1 MTIKYWRSG
10 SVSWVASTSWSLTS
24 GGASTGAGTPT
35 TNDDVVF
42 DFDAS
47 ITTTGGVCRS
57 ITVNSTVTMSGTG
70 TTTASGDLIIYGA
83 LNQTSA
89 SGALIM
95 IGGSTTSIY
104 QGGGNL
110 HKLTI
115 TKTAGQTLRL
125 DTALSVTVAT
135 TSVLTFTGGVFDF
148 NGQTITCSFFT
159 SGSGIRSWNQTGDMY
174 ITGTGASFIVVAP
187 ITTTDRTG
195 TIYINGGAAST
206 IVAAGTLDASTAWNI
221 NLVGGANYYTCN
233 GSIYNLN
240 VNGIITGGATTVYN
254 DLTGAQ
260 QNLNITLTY
269 SNSSAGQT
277 RDFSWT
283 GTLLTLICAPGTG
296 TGNIYNVNYLR
307 ATTLTASVASQ
318 TYNFID
324 VSVTGG
330 INTTGASSTY
340 YFANVTWTSGTMNLT
355 AASSNFYFGTIRTSV
370 NSSSLV
376 FNSSGGTFYINDGSN
391 QADIQILGDL
401 TFNTGTI
408 TFGDYWHTTI
418 ICRQFISGVANTR
431 RINWNSVWDSFIQ
444 PTGAGGIINIS
455 NISGL
460 TTNAT
465 DDMNLS
471 GSGAGSNTAGFK
483 LKGVS
488 AIGNVFGAMSLANG
502 AFNVFIGDGNNST
515 ITSGTVRNLV
525 LIDNVTLSTASVVT
539 VLMTVYAWGGSLTTY
554 NLTGLTLNMTGI
566 DYYTYDFNYRVS
578 VVNFTTASAHW
589 TLTNVYATTG
599 NFTGGFATYAYG
611 NLNIVGV
618 LTYGGSQANHNFIYA
633 RAASATYNG
642 TNFAACTYTD
652 FQLTGVHT
660 IGGTDTTHNL
670 NYVRAASGSY
680 TGTGTFNYND
690 VGFTGLLTAS
700 GTGSTH
706 NLTLVTA
713 GSITLSGTTVNYALT
728 NCTVV
733 TAITLSGGSSYYTL
747 TYVRGACYIILSAT
761 NGQYYFY
768 DVVIT
773 NTTNGVNQTAGNL
786 VLYQDLNAAAFIC
799 NGSLSRSINFG
810 NYNIITSGIGAWNV
824 GSTTGL
830 TTTTTGGGAIITGS
844 GAVSLGTLDQ
854 NNAINI
860 TLLSVAAFTTGTMRN
875 FTNSLGGTNNAYY
888 PTGAVTLTI
897 YGNVILSNNPGAALG
912 QTSFSSQFSAISFIM
927 GRSDGVTQTLQ
938 TSTDT
943 PWGPP
948 ILTLGSLTINGSNTI
963 RLTYP
968 TGATTFVHTYGTLD
982 LTSYPLNV
990 TTSYTVTN
998 NANAKYISFGANDII
1013 INATTGTPWNATDSN
1028 YLTCSGTGKVTIRG
1042 GTVVNGSTSRKYAD
1056 QPNFYLQENATA
1068 YTLTSPFTSRNLTI
1082 NNYTP
1087 TASFI
1092 FYIGGNLV
1100 WTFSAT
1106 GIPSTVSFNFNSTP
1120 AATISFDSTSFTVP
1134 TITINDKI
1142 LTAATAI
1149 SFATMTV
1156 NSGFNSGGY
1165 TMTCGS
1171 LVTVNSG
1178 GAITCGTS
1186 TWNMIGGGAST
1197 GWNMVSGA
1205 TISAG
1210 TSNII
1215 FQGSGEKYASFGSSQ
1230 TVNTITNSA
1239 PTPYSGWSG
1248 SFTGAG
1254 YVTAPNS
1261 ATLDLGSGDFTME
1274 AWVYATTATG
1284 IRRIAAKQVGGTNW
1298 IFRLN
1303 ATTNTVGFEINGAAV
1318 ITSVN
1323 GLSLNTWY
1331 HVAIVYSRSTTINGL
1346 NVFINGNYDTSATY
1360 AGTPGAINAITSIGA
1375 YAAISSE
1382 QFVGYIS
1389 NYRFVKGTAVYTL
1402 YSNFTVPTEP
1412 LSRIQS
1418 AKTNIAQLTG
1428 AETVLLTLQN
1438 STLIDNSTAGA
1449 FTLSTSGTTFT
1460 IIQSG
1465 PLVVAG
1471 GNLNISSNTQ
1481 ITNLTSTYNPAGFIF
1496 TNTPVVTN
1504 LNVAGIS
1511 GALTTIQGNINSNS
1525 TFLKEL
1531 PYLSIS
1537 NSVTTGGAGWYTGI
1551 TGVDNGGN
1559 SGWHFIKSSSSS
1571 GFVFF

>member
-221 NLVGGANYYTCN
+221 NLVGGANYTCN

-240 VNGIITGGATTVYN
+240 VNGIITSGATTVYN

-296 TGNIYNVNYLR
+296 TGNIYNINYLR
-307 ATTLTASVASQ
+307 ATTLTASTATQ
-318 TYNFID
+318 TYNFFD
-324 VSVTGG
+324 VAVTGG
-330 INTTGASSTY
+330 INPTGASSTY
-340 YFANVTWTSGTMNLT
+340 YFANVSWTTGTMNLI
-355 AASSNFYFGTIRTSV
+355 AVSSNFYFGTLR
-370 NSSSLV
+370 NSSSSGSLV
-376 FNSSGGTFYINDGSN
+376 FNSPGGTFYINDGSN

-418 ICRQFISGVANTR
+418 ICRQFISGATTTR

-444 PTGAGGIINIS
+444 ATGTGGTISITNIS
-455 NISGL
+455 LL
-460 TTNAT
+460 TTNTT

-471 GSGAGSNTAGFK
+471 GSGAGSNTSGFK
-483 LKGVS
+483 LMGVS
-488 AIGNVFGAMSLANG
+488 ATGNVFGALTLANG
-502 AFNVFIGDGNNST
+502 AFNVFIGNGASST

-539 VLMTVYAWGGSLTTY
+539 VHRSVYAWGGSLITY
-554 NLTGLTLNMTGI
+554 TLTGLTLNMIGI
-566 DYYTYDFNYRVS
+566 DANTYDFNYRVS
-578 VVNFTTASAHW
+578 VVNFTTANCNW
-589 TLTNVYATTG
+589 TLNNVYATTG
-599 NFTGGFATYAYG
+599 NFTGGNATYIHS
-611 NLNIVGV
+611 NTNIVGI
-618 LTYGGSQANHNFIYA
+618 LTYGGAGSNHQLDYA
-633 RAASATYNG
+633 RAASATYSG
-642 TNFAACTYTD
+642 TSFSICTYAD
-652 FQLTGVHT
+652 FQVTTTHT
-660 IGGTDTTHNL
+660 IGGTDTTHTL
-670 NYVRAASGSY
+670 TYVRGTTGSY
-680 TGTGTFNYND
+680 TGTGTFNYDN
-690 VGFTGLLTAS
+690 VVFTSLLTAS
-700 GTGSTH
+700 GAGSTQ

-713 GSITLSGTTVNYALT
+713 TSITLSGTSANYNLT
-728 NCTVV
+728 NCTAS
-733 TAITLSGGSSYYTL
+733 TAITCSGASSTYNL
-747 TYVRGACYIILSAT
+747 TYIRGTCYILLTAT
-761 NGQYYFY
+761 NGWYYFY

-773 NTTNGVNQTAGNL
+773 NTTNGVNLSSGNL
-786 VLYQDLNAAAFIC
+786 VLYQDLNAAAFVC

-810 NYNIITSGIGAWNV
+810 NYNITTSGIGAWNV

-830 TTTTTGGGAIITGS
+830 TTYTTGGGAIITGS
-844 GAVSLGTLDQ
+844 GTVSLGTLDQ

-860 TLLSVAAFTTGTMRN
+860 TLLSVAAFTTGTMKN
-875 FTNSLGGTNNAYY
+875 FTNSLGDTNNAYY

-897 YGNVILSNNPGAALG
+897 YGNVRLSNNPGAALG
-912 QTSFSSQFSAISFIM
+912 QTDYSSQFSAIPFIM

-948 ILTLGSLTINGSNTI
+948 ILTLGSLTINGTNTI
-963 RLTYP
+963 QLTYP
-968 TGATTFVHTYGTLD
+968 TGATTFVHTNGTID

-990 TTSYTVTN
+990 KTSYTVTN
-998 NANAKYISFGANDII
+998 NTNDKYISFGANDII

-1042 GTVVNGSTSRKYAD
+1042 GTVVNGSTGRKYAD

-1106 GIPSTVSFNFNSTP
+1106 GIPSTVAFNFNSTP
-1120 AATISFDSTSFTVP
+1120 AATISVSSTSFAIPTV
-1134 TITINDKI
+1134 TINDKI
-1142 LTAATAI
+1142 LTAASAI
-1149 SFATMTV
+1149 SFTTMTV

-1165 TMTCGS
+1165 TMTCGTV
-1171 LVTVNSG
+1171 LTVNSG

-1186 TWNMIGGGAST
+1186 TWNMLGGGAST

-1205 TISAG
+1205 TINAG
-1210 TSNII
+1210 TSNIV
-1215 FQGSGEKYASFGSSQ
+1215 FSGSGEKYASFGSSQ
-1230 TVNTITNSA
+1230 TVNT
-1239 PTPYSGWSG
+1239 
-1248 SFTGAG
+1248 
-1254 YVTAPNS
+1254 V
-1261 ATLDLGSGDFTME
+1261 
-1274 AWVYATTATG
+1274 
-1284 IRRIAAKQVGGTNW
+1284 
-1298 IFRLN
+1298 
-1303 ATTNTVGFEINGAAV
+1303 
-1318 ITSVN
+1318 
-1323 GLSLNTWY
+1323 
-1331 HVAIVYSRSTTINGL
+1331 
-1346 NVFINGNYDTSATY
+1346 
-1360 AGTPGAINAITSIGA
+1360 
-1375 YAAISSE
+1375 
-1382 QFVGYIS
+1382 
-1389 NYRFVKGTAVYTL
+1389 
-1402 YSNFTVPTEP
+1402 
-1412 LSRIQS
+1412 
-1418 AKTNIAQLTG
+1418 
-1428 AETVLLTLQN
+1428 
-1438 STLIDNSTAGA
+1438 
-1449 FTLSTSGTTFT
+1449 TLS
-1460 IIQSG
+1460 
-1465 PLVVAG
+1465 VG

-1481 ITNLTSTYNPAGFIF
+1481 ITNLTNTYNPASFIF